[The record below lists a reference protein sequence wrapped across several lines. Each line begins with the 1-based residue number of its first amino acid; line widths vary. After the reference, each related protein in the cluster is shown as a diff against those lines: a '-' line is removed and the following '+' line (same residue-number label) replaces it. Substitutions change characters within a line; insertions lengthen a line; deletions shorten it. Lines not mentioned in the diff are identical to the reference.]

1 MRDSQFDPL
10 AVAIDLAR
18 QAHACQVD
26 KLGKPYIEHPLRVM
40 SALPQ
45 DDLEGRVVAVLH
57 DIVEDTEVT
66 LDQLRTLGFSEAI
79 VGALACLTHGEG
91 EPYDAYLLRV
101 KQNPIA
107 MRVKLA
113 DMNDNASEERLSLLP
128 PELAARLR
136 AKYAR
141 ARGLLQ

>member
-1 MRDSQFDPL
+1 MRDPQFDPL
-10 AVAIDLAR
+10 TVAIDLAR

-40 SALPQ
+40 RSLAE

-57 DIVEDTEVT
+57 DIVEDTPVT
-66 LDQLRTLGFSEAI
+66 LEQLRALGFSEPVIA
-79 VGALACLTHGEG
+79 ALDCLTHGEG
-91 EPYDAYLLRV
+91 EPYEDYLLRV